1 MRDYVALERLFIER
15 LGLERRPIAI
25 AFHDKAPS
33 GVAAFTGAEPAGC
46 GFWRLAA
53 GGQTFYT
60 KPEDH
65 YNCPIGSYTHNMP
78 LPPERQPELDQALG
92 LMAGIGYLRWEE
104 VPGIARLKD
113 SPGAVV
119 YSPLAKTPLDPDVVV
134 FAGRPKSMMLLQE
147 AALRAG
153 VAAAQPLLARP
164 TCMAIPAALAG
175 GAVASN
181 GCIGNR
187 VYTEIG
193 DDELYAVVPGKDVF
207 RVAAE
212 VETIAAANAK
222 LAEYHRARLESLR
235 SE

>member
-1 MRDYVALERLFIER
+1 MRDYAALEHLFIER

-25 AFHDKAPS
+25 SFPDSAPS
-33 GVAAFTGAEPAGC
+33 GVTAFSGAEPAGC

-78 LPPERQPELDQALG
+78 LPAERQPELDRTLG
-92 LMAGIGYLRWEE
+92 LMADIGYLRWEE
-104 VPGIARLKD
+104 VPGIARLK
-113 SPGAVV
+113 STPAAVV
-119 YSPLAKTPLDPDVVV
+119 YSPLSKTPLDPDVVL
-134 FAGRPKSMMLLQE
+134 FAGRPRSMMLLQE

-153 VAAAQPLLARP
+153 VAAVQPLLARP
-164 TCMAIPAALAG
+164 TCMALPAALAG
-175 GAVASN
+175 GTVASN
-181 GCIGNR
+181 GCIGKR

-193 DDELYAVVPGKDVF
+193 DDEMYVVVPGSDVF

-222 LAEYHRARLESLR
+222 LAEYHHARLESLR
-235 SE
+235 SA